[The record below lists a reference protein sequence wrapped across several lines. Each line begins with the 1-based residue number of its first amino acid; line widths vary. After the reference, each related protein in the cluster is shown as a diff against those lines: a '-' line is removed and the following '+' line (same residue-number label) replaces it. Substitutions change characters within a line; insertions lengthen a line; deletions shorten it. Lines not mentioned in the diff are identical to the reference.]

1 MRIILR
7 PIRSLLI
14 MQFNRKLII
23 THAPLHAFDAAARQ
37 DPNCWT
43 FVGFAISKK
52 KSHAGKKG
60 RKRGTSPSRY
70 SSEYVSKGG
79 NFLHLVCI

>member
-14 MQFNRKLII
+14 TQFNRKLII
-23 THAPLHAFDAAARQ
+23 THAPLHGCDAAARQ

-43 FVGFAISKK
+43 FVGFAILKKATQEEKGENAVFHRPVTPPNMSIK
-52 KSHAGKKG
+52 KS
-60 RKRGTSPSRY
+60 
-70 SSEYVSKGG
+70 